1 MCAIFAGHTEPEAR
15 RATSKTAHAAEG
27 VVMFS
32 SSPLDWAL
40 IAGYFGLLALVW
52 ARRFRARTSVD
63 DYFVAGRAVTL
74 PAFVATLVA
83 SWYGGILGVG
93 EYAWRYGMANW
104 VVFGVPYY
112 VGALLF
118 ALLFAK
124 RARETRLY
132 TLPDLLHQHYG
143 RGPALIG
150 AAAVFVQS
158 APAAYVLMLGTL
170 FAAMF
175 GAPLVPC
182 VIAAA
187 VLSVFYVDRGGLR
200 TVVFTDQIQFVLM
213 YGGFVVILGYLFAQ
227 HGGLAFLGPRVPAT
241 HWSWNGGNPPGAI
254 FVWYFIALS
263 TLVDPGFFQR
273 AYAARDAGVAKRGVL
288 WSIAFWIVFDFMTT
302 ATGLYAR
309 ALLPHLKDP
318 VFAFPEL
325 ARITLPPF
333 ALGLFYLGMIA
344 TVMSTIDAYAFIAA
358 TTVGRD
364 VLWRLRGANN
374 DEKLPALS
382 RVGLWSATVFA
393 TALAL
398 ARQSVV
404 GLWHDLG
411 SVVTPVMLLP
421 VALALAGRGRL
432 GSRGTMALMLVPGAI
447 SLAWVLL
454 KSFGGPAYADYP
466 FHLEPIYAGLG
477 ASLLTWLAGRLF
489 SRRGEVA

>member
-1 MCAIFAGHTEPEAR
+1 
-15 RATSKTAHAAEG
+15 
-27 VVMFS
+27 MFS

-40 IAGYFGLLALVW
+40 IAAYFAVLAAVW
-52 ARRFRARTSVD
+52 AKRFRARTGVE

-93 EYAWRYGMANW
+93 EYAWRYGLANW

-112 VGALLF
+112 LGALLF

-132 TLPDLLHQHYG
+132 TIPDLLERSYG
-143 RGPALIG
+143 RGPALVG
-150 AAAVFVQS
+150 AAAVFTTS

-182 VIAAA
+182 VVAAA

-200 TVVFTDQIQFVLM
+200 TVILTDQIQFVLM
-213 YGGFVVILGYLFAQ
+213 YGGFAVLLAFLFAQ
-227 HGGLAFLGPRVPAT
+227 HGGLAFLHARVPPT
-241 HWSWNGGNPPGAI
+241 HFVWHGGNPPAAI

-263 TLVDPGFFQR
+263 TLVDPGFWQR
-273 AYAARDAGVAKRGVL
+273 AYAARDPQVAQRGVL
-288 WSIAFWIVFDFMTT
+288 WSIAFWILFDFMTT
-302 ATGLYAR
+302 ASGLYAR
-309 ALLPHLKDP
+309 ALLPNLADP
-318 VFAFPEL
+318 VYAFPEL
-325 ARITLPPF
+325 ARLTLPPV

-364 VLWRLRGANN
+364 FLWRWSARNGPGG
-374 DEKLPALS
+374 DESRLPFLS
-382 RVGLWSATVFA
+382 RIGLWVSTAFA

-398 ARQSVV
+398 ANQSVI
-404 GLWHDLG
+404 GLWHDIG
-411 SVVTPVMLLP
+411 SVVTPVLLLP
-421 VALALAGRGRL
+421 VTLALMGRGRL
-432 GSRGTMALMLVPGAI
+432 GPRRTIALMLVPGAI
-447 SLAWVLL
+447 ALASVLAKAFL
-454 KSFGGPAYADYP
+454 RLPGYP
-466 FHLEPIYAGLG
+466 LGIEPIYAGLG
-477 ASLLTWLAGRLF
+477 ASLLTWLAGLALSP
-489 SRRGEVA
+489 SRPPQESHP